1 MKPARWPLS
10 ISPLYRNKWLR
21 LWRQL
26 LRKEPRVKLTERQSD
41 ALSELINIAF
51 ARTGAALSELTG
63 HRVVLNPPA
72 VAVYRTEELRGALAK
87 FVPGDVASIH
97 QVFAGPVA
105 GDALLLLNYEGAVQ
119 LTDLLID
126 GHKPSP
132 YLDESARE
140 VLTEVGNILLNAC
153 LGMFGN
159 LLNVHV
165 SFSIPRLHLESLDEL
180 VASLLTDGDDL
191 RYSLVVSTAFKV
203 RDSAVS
209 GFLVMALNVASL
221 DRLLHEV
228 DAWEARQ
235 GLL

>member
-1 MKPARWPLS
+1 
-10 ISPLYRNKWLR
+10 
-21 LWRQL
+21 
-26 LRKEPRVKLTERQSD
+26 VKLTERQSD

-63 HRVVLNPPA
+63 HRVLLDPPE
-72 VAVYRTEELRGALAK
+72 VAVYRTEELRDALAK

-119 LTDLLID
+119 LTDLLTD
-126 GHKPSP
+126 EHQPSN

-165 SFSIPRLHLESLDEL
+165 TFSVPRLHLETLDEL
-180 VASLLTDGDDL
+180 IASMTDKTEMH
-191 RYSLVVSTAFKV
+191 YALVVYTAFQI
-203 RDSAVS
+203 RDSSVK
-209 GFLVMALNVASL
+209 GFLVIVLSVGSL
-221 DRLLHEV
+221 DRLIQEV
-228 DAWEARQ
+228 EVWEAQQSR
-235 GLL
+235 

>member
-1 MKPARWPLS
+1 
-10 ISPLYRNKWLR
+10 
-21 LWRQL
+21 
-26 LRKEPRVKLTERQSD
+26 VKLTERQSD

-72 VAVYRTEELRGALAK
+72 VNVYRTEELRGALAK

-105 GDALLLLNYEGAVQ
+105 GDALLLLNYEGAVHLADL
-119 LTDLLID
+119 LTD
-126 GHKPSP
+126 GHNSSS

-165 SFSIPRLHLESLDEL
+165 TFSVPRLHLETLDEL
-180 VASLLTDGDDL
+180 IASLTSDKRELH
-191 RYSLVVSTAFKV
+191 YALVIYTAFQI
-203 RDSAVS
+203 RDSSVK
-209 GFLVMALNVASL
+209 GFLVIVLSVASL
-221 DRLLHEV
+221 DRLIQEV
-228 DAWEARQ
+228 DAWEAQQ
-235 GLL
+235 GR

>member
-1 MKPARWPLS
+1 
-10 ISPLYRNKWLR
+10 
-21 LWRQL
+21 
-26 LRKEPRVKLTERQSD
+26 VKLTERQRD

-63 HRVVLNPPA
+63 HRVLLEPPE

-87 FVPGDVASIH
+87 FVPGDIASIH

-105 GDALLLLNYEGAVQ
+105 GDALLLLNYAGAVQ

-126 GHKPSP
+126 EHKTSN

-165 SFSIPRLHLESLDEL
+165 TFSVPRLHLETLDEL
-180 VASLLTDGDDL
+180 IASTTTDKTEMH
-191 RYSLVVSTAFKV
+191 YALVVYTAFQI
-203 RDSAVS
+203 RDSSVK
-209 GFLVMALNVASL
+209 GFLVIVLSVASL
-221 DRLLHEV
+221 DRLIQEV
-228 DAWEARQ
+228 DAWEAHQ
-235 GLL
+235 GQ

>member
-1 MKPARWPLS
+1 M
-10 ISPLYRNKWLR
+10 
-21 LWRQL
+21 
-26 LRKEPRVKLTERQSD
+26 KLTERQSD

-63 HRVVLNPPA
+63 HRVLLDPPE
-72 VAVYRTEELRGALAK
+72 VAVYRTEDLRPALAK

-97 QVFAGPVA
+97 QVFAGPIA

-119 LTDLLID
+119 LTDLLTD
-126 GHKPSP
+126 GHQPSN

-165 SFSIPRLHLESLDEL
+165 TFSVPRLHLETL
-180 VASLLTDGDDL
+180 DDL
-191 RYSLVVSTAFKV
+191 IESTTTDKTEMHYAIVTYTAFQI
-203 RDSAVS
+203 RDSSVK
-209 GFLVMALNVASL
+209 GFLVIVLSVGSL
-221 DRLLHEV
+221 DRLIQEV
-228 DAWEARQ
+228 DAWEAQQ
-235 GLL
+235 GR

>member
-1 MKPARWPLS
+1 M
-10 ISPLYRNKWLR
+10 
-21 LWRQL
+21 
-26 LRKEPRVKLTERQSD
+26 KLTERQRD

-63 HRVVLNPPA
+63 HRVLLNPPA
-72 VAVYRTEELRGALAK
+72 VAIYRTEELRGALAK

-105 GDALLLLNYEGAVQ
+105 GDALLLLNYAGAVQ
-119 LTDLLID
+119 LTDLLTD
-126 GHKPSP
+126 GHTPSV

-165 SFSIPRLHLESLDEL
+165 TFSVPRLHLETLDEL
-180 VASLLTDGDDL
+180 IASTTSDKTEMH
-191 RYSLVVSTAFKV
+191 YALVVYTAFQI
-203 RDSAVS
+203 RDSSVK
-209 GFLVMALNVASL
+209 GFLVIVLSVDSL
-221 DRLLHEV
+221 DRLIQEV
-228 DAWEARQ
+228 DVWEAQQ
-235 GLL
+235 GR

>member
-1 MKPARWPLS
+1 MKLS
-10 ISPLYRNKWLR
+10 
-21 LWRQL
+21 
-26 LRKEPRVKLTERQSD
+26 ERQSD

-63 HRVVLNPPA
+63 HRVVLNPPE

-105 GDALLLLNYEGAVQ
+105 GDALLLLNYDGAVQ
-119 LTDLLID
+119 LTDLLTD
-126 GHKPSP
+126 GHNSSH

-159 LLNVHV
+159 LLKVHV
-165 SFSIPRLHLESLDEL
+165 TFSVPRLHLETLDEL
-180 VASLLTDGDDL
+180 LESLTNGKAEMH
-191 RYSLVVSTAFKV
+191 YALVVYTAFQL
-203 RDSAVS
+203 RDSSVR
-209 GFLVMALNVASL
+209 GFLVIVLSVTSL
-221 DRLLHEV
+221 DRLIQEV
-228 DAWEARQ
+228 DTWEAQ
-235 GLL
+235 QSK